1 MEEQLVN
8 FETAKLAKEKG
19 FNIFTGKAW
28 IKKEGQ
34 ELFFV
39 PTYTSVTNGIEY
51 HAPTQS
57 LLQKWLREAHEIF
70 VSVDVNFNIK
80 IYYKDELHN
89 EIFNFNS
96 YEEALEKGLQEG
108 LKLIEYENKTNTN

>member
-1 MEEQLVN
+1 MQEKLVD
-8 FETAKLAKEKG
+8 FQVAKLAKEKG
-19 FNIFTGKAW
+19 FNW
-28 IKKEGQ
+28 WCRYYYE
-34 ELFFV
+34 
-39 PTYTSVTNGIEY
+39 VTEEPASIQNLNYKNEEPFKQPAI
-51 HAPTQS
+51 PTQA
-57 LLQKWLREAHEIF
+57 LLQKWLREVHGIF
-70 VSVDVNFNIK
+70 VSVDVNFNVK